1 MTKKY
6 TLEVE
11 VDDSVDGFNTLDRVK
26 SNIEAELGATVYL
39 NMPSPSDET
48 RNDAVSQAKAQL
60 SSIVGLAKAQKAHE
74 NKESLPEEFIDE
86 YGVEVDEDG
95 RPTELYFNVDDI
107 IQDDPL
113 SVTKSNG
120 YEVLLCTGGPAVRI
134 VGDLN
139 KWNEPASVELQAQGW
154 SIPWEAVPTT
164 TEEDEAMLTYVHTF
178 YFGEA

>member
-48 RNDAVSQAKAQL
+48 RKDAVEQAKSQL
-60 SSIVGLAKAQKAHE
+60 SSIVGLAKAQNANLDQE
-74 NKESLPEEFIDE
+74 ALPAEFVDD

-95 RPTELYFNVDDI
+95 RPTEPYFNVDDFI
-107 IQDDPL
+107 HDDPL
-113 SVTKSNG
+113 SVTKSEG

-154 SIPWEAVPTT
+154 FIPWEAVPTT
-164 TEEDEAMLTYVHTF
+164 SEEDEAMLTYVQTF